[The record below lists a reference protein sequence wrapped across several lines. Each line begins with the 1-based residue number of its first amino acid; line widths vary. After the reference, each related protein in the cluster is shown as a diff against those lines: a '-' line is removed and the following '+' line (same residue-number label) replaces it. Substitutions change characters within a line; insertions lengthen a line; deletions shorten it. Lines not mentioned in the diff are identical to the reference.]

1 MQRRSNWP
9 IAACLMVLVAHSAHA
24 GTQAHALQV
33 DAKAAVLLDADS
45 GQVLFDQNAT
55 VQIAPA
61 SLTKLMT
68 VYLAYDAL
76 RGGTVRLD
84 EQVSVSQQ
92 ASKMGGSQIFLRT
105 GDQVSVAKLLE
116 GVAIVS
122 GNDATIALAEHLAG
136 FPAAFVARM
145 NAKASEL
152 GLGDT
157 RFQNP
162 HGLSAE
168 NQYSTAR
175 DMARLALALIQD
187 HPAAVQLHSTKTF
200 EYNGI
205 KQQNRNLLLGK
216 DPRVDG
222 LKTGWL
228 EEAGYH
234 IVLTGKEGE
243 RRLIVAVL
251 GARNE
256 KSRHEIALR
265 LLNYG
270 FKNFHNVVFFR
281 PGDRVKNLPVWKGT
295 EDLLAISANRPG
307 IVTVRNGAPEP
318 TLTYQLPEKLIAPIA
333 EGQKVGEAVIAAEGQ
348 EAARLDLV
356 AMNAAPR
363 GGWMRWILHSVL
375 LLFN

>member
-1 MQRRSNWP
+1 
-9 IAACLMVLVAHSAHA
+9 MVLSVRSTHA
-24 GTQAHALQV
+24 ATQAPALQV

-45 GQVLFDQNAT
+45 GQVLYDQNGAMR
-55 VQIAPA
+55 IAPA

-68 VYLAYDAL
+68 VYIAYDTL

-92 ASKMGGSQIFLRT
+92 AAKMGGSQVFLQT
-105 GDQVSVAKLLE
+105 GDQVSFEKLLQ

-122 GNDATIALAEHLAG
+122 GNDATMALAEHLAG
-136 FPAAFVARM
+136 FPAAFVTRM

-162 HGLSAE
+162 HGLSAD

-175 DMARLALALIQD
+175 DMARLALYLIQD
-187 HPAAVQLHSTKTF
+187 HPAALQLHSMKNF
-200 EYNGI
+200 EYNKI
-205 KQQNRNLLLGK
+205 RQQNRNLLLGK

-243 RRLIVAVL
+243 RRLIVVVL

-256 KSRHEIALR
+256 RSRHEIAVR

-270 FKNFHNVVFFR
+270 FKNFHNVQFFR
-281 PGDRVKNLPVWKGT
+281 QGDRVKNLPVWKGA
-295 EDLLAISANRPG
+295 EDLLGVGARGPG

-318 TLTYQLPEKLIAPIA
+318 TLAYQLPEKLIAPIS
-333 EGQKVGEAVIAAEGQ
+333 EGQKIGEAVITTQGGEVT
-348 EAARLDLV
+348 RVDLV
-356 AMNAAPR
+356 AMSAVPR
-363 GGWMRWILHSVL
+363 GGLMRWILHSFL

>member
-1 MQRRSNWP
+1 
-9 IAACLMVLVAHSAHA
+9 MVLSVCSTHA
-24 GTQAHALQV
+24 ATQAPVLQV

-45 GQVLFDQNAT
+45 GQVLYDQNGAMR
-55 VQIAPA
+55 IAPA

-68 VYLAYDAL
+68 VYLAYDTL
-76 RGGTVRLD
+76 RAGTVRLD
-84 EQVSVSQQ
+84 EEVSVSQQ
-92 ASKMGGSQIFLRT
+92 ASKMGGSQVFLKT
-105 GDQVSVAKLLE
+105 GDRVSVEKLLQ

-136 FPAAFVARM
+136 FPAAFVTRM
-145 NAKASEL
+145 NTKASEL

-162 HGLSAE
+162 HGLSAD

-175 DMARLALALIQD
+175 DMARLALHLIHD
-187 HPAAVQLHSTKTF
+187 HPAALELHSMKNF
-200 EYNGI
+200 EYNKI
-205 KQQNRNLLLGK
+205 RQRNRNLLLGK

-243 RRLIVAVL
+243 RRLIVVVL

-256 KSRHEIALR
+256 RSRHEIAVR

-281 PGDRVKNLPVWKGT
+281 PGDRVKNLPVWKGA
-295 EDLLAISANRPG
+295 EDLLAISAKRPG

-318 TLTYQLPEKLIAPIA
+318 TLAYQLPEKVIAPIS
-333 EGQKVGEAVIAAEGQ
+333 EGQKIGEAVITAQDGEVT
-348 EAARLDLV
+348 RTDLV
-356 AMNAAPR
+356 AMSAVPR
-363 GGWMRWILHSVL
+363 GGLMRWMLHSFL